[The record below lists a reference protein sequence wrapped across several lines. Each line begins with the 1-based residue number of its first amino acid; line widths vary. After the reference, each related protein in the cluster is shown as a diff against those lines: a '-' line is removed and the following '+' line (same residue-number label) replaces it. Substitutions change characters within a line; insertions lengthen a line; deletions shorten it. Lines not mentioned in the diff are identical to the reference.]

1 MRWLLLKDL
10 QILRRSPLLCGLLI
24 VYPIA
29 IALMIGFTLSGTP
42 TKPTVALYDEVATG
56 RATISIGSQRLDVG
70 AYASK
75 LLDSVD
81 VIRVGSRRAAL
92 ADVRG
97 GRALAAVIVPADL
110 PAQVQSLITEG
121 VGHPTIAVY
130 LNTHDP
136 LERRYV
142 EQALAA
148 RLASVQSDVSKRVL
162 GVAVADLQ
170 RVLGGGSVSL
180 VGQSVHL
187 LGLRD
192 SRTIIDGT
200 IASLPPHSP
209 LRVALGQVSDFAS
222 VAIAGLGFA
231 KPVLGSIGTP
241 LTVTQTQLDGATTP
255 TDVYAAAIASIVS
268 AMFVAMLLAAGT
280 LALERT
286 EHTYARLVRGLVSP
300 SALLGEKVALAGGC
314 AAALTLVMAACMSA
328 FIHLDWSRFG
338 LWAATAVLAAL
349 AFAALGVALG
359 ALAREVSTA
368 SLGAF
373 LLSLPIAFVALV
385 PADAVSGPLHTVLSM
400 IAFCFPFRAALT
412 AASNAFS
419 GAAPGPGLALIHL
432 VGLTVVYVGVA
443 RVAVVR
449 RFG

>member
-10 QILRRSPLLCGLLI
+10 QILRRSPLLCGLLL

-29 IALMIGFTLSGTP
+29 IALMIGFTLSSP
-42 TKPTVALYDEVATG
+42 PAKPTVALYDQVPPG

-75 LLDSVD
+75 LLDSVTA
-81 VIRVGSRRAAL
+81 IRVNSRRAAL

-121 VGHPTIAVY
+121 IGHPTIAVY

-142 EQALAA
+142 EQALAS

-162 GVAVADLQ
+162 QVAVADLQ
-170 RVLGGGSVSL
+170 RVLGGGEVSL
-180 VGQSVHL
+180 LGQSVHL

-192 SRTIIDGT
+192 SKTIIDGT

-209 LRVALGQVSDFAS
+209 LRTALAQVSDFAA
-222 VAIAGLGFA
+222 VATAGLSFA

-255 TDVYAAAIASIVS
+255 TAVYAAAIAAIIS
-268 AMFVAMLLAAGT
+268 AMFVAMLLAAGM

-300 SALLGEKVALAGGC
+300 STLLGEKVALAGGC

-328 FIHLDWSRFG
+328 FVHLDWTRFG
-338 LWAATAVLAAL
+338 LWAAAAVLAGV

-359 ALAREVSTA
+359 AVAREVSTA
-368 SLGAF
+368 SLAAF
-373 LLSLPIAFVALV
+373 LVSLPIAFVALV
-385 PADAVSGPLHTVLSM
+385 PADAVSGPLHAVLSV

-412 AASNAFS
+412 AAANAFS
-419 GAAPGPGLALIHL
+419 GAPPGPDLALVHL
-432 VGLTVVYVGVA
+432 AVLTVVYLGVA
-443 RVAVVR
+443 RGAVAR
-449 RFG
+449 RF